1 MAQLQRPIF
10 PAGVTPIN
18 HQIAIACESGKVV
31 YVHGHLPVFQ
41 HGSEDL
47 ASFRLITSQMI
58 ASGTVRPSEIVRTF
72 GVPLGTV
79 KRYVKKYR
87 EQGAKG
93 FFAVRRR
100 RSASVLKEEMKAR
113 VQALLDTGQSVPE
126 AGRELNLLP
135 NTLHK
140 AIRAG
145 RLHLAIKQKTR
156 ESSPPSAARA
166 SVPTSIA
173 RRRWGTPPPGR
184 WHGWAAL
191 WAPWSRLRSTAPG
204 EWGICWGW
212 IGYRRYGPCAPSWNC
227 WAAKQGARCAGT
239 RLWPG
244 SGSLASSAVNWCSM
258 PTVTCGSITET

>member
-1 MAQLQRPIF
+1 MAQLQLPIF

-18 HQIAIACESGKVV
+18 HQIAIACESGVT
-31 YVHGHLPVFQ
+31 

-126 AGRELNLLP
+126 VGRELNLLP

-145 RLHLAIKQKTR
+145 RLHLPIKKKNR
-156 ESSPPSAARA
+156 
-166 SVPTSIA
+166 
-173 RRRWGTPPPGR
+173 
-184 WHGWAAL
+184 
-191 WAPWSRLRSTAPG
+191 
-204 EWGICWGW
+204 
-212 IGYRRYGPCAPSWNC
+212 
-227 WAAKQGARCAGT
+227 
-239 RLWPG
+239 
-244 SGSLASSAVNWCSM
+244 
-258 PTVTCGSITET
+258 

>member
-1 MAQLQRPIF
+1 MAQLQLPIF

-18 HQIAIACESGKVV
+18 HQIAIACESGQVV

-58 ASGTVRPSEIVRTF
+58 ASGTVRASEIVRTF

-100 RSASVLKEEMKAR
+100 RSASVLKAEMKVR
-113 VQALLDTGQSVPE
+113 IQALLDTGKSVPE
-126 AGRELNLLP
+126 VGRELGLLP

-140 AIRAG
+140 AIRVG
-145 RLHLAIKQKTR
+145 RLHLPVKKNNR
-156 ESSPPSAARA
+156 
-166 SVPTSIA
+166 
-173 RRRWGTPPPGR
+173 
-184 WHGWAAL
+184 
-191 WAPWSRLRSTAPG
+191 
-204 EWGICWGW
+204 
-212 IGYRRYGPCAPSWNC
+212 
-227 WAAKQGARCAGT
+227 
-239 RLWPG
+239 
-244 SGSLASSAVNWCSM
+244 
-258 PTVTCGSITET
+258 